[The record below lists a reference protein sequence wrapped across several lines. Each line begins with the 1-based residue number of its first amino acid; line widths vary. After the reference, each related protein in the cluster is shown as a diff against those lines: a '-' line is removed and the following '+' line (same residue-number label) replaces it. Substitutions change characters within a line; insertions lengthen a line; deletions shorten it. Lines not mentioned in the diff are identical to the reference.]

1 MVFKEILHHHHL
13 MGFAWLYLVLLVAV
27 AEGLDSLTGDSNFV
41 CGSGN
46 ISNSDY
52 IWSIKRGFI
61 LHP

>member
-1 MVFKEILHHHHL
+1 

-27 AEGLDSLTGDSNFV
+27 AEGLDSLSGDSNFV
-41 CGSGN
+41 CGSEN
-46 ISNSDY
+46 ISNGDY